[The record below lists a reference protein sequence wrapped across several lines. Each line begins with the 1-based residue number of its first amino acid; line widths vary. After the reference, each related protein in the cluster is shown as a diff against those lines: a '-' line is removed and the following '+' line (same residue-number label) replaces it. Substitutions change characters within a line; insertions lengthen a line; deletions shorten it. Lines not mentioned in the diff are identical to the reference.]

1 MSCPQGE
8 SKHMIHKLVE
18 ISPWKEQ
25 EDSLIDVFQ
34 NAEQR
39 GPKPG
44 KWNRAKIRGVLRE
57 PRLSDLALGEC
68 GGVEP
73 SDPR

>member
-18 ISPWKEQ
+18 ISPWKGQ
-25 EDSLIDVFQ
+25 DMFH

-57 PRLSDLALGEC
+57 PRLRDLALGEC